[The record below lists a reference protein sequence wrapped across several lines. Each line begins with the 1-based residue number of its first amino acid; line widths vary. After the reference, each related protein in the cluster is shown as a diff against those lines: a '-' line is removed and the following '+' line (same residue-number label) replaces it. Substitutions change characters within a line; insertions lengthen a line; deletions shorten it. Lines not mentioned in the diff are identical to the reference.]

1 MIALHRLFARID
13 ETLQGWPDT
22 VLTVMMLLA
31 ALILIIGAFKASPKV
46 KAGMVAYAWLP

>member
-22 VLTVMMLLA
+22 VLTVMLLLA
-31 ALILIIGAFKASPKV
+31 ALVLILVAFRGSPKT
-46 KAGMVAYAWLP
+46 KALAVAYAWLP